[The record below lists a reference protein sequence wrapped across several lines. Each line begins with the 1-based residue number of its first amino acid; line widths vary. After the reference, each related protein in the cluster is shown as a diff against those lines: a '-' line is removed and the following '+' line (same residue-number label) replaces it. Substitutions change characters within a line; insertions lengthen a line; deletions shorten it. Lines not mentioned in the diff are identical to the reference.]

1 MIYKDMLVN
10 HSYKRIGFSLGIAMT
25 LLIAVL
31 AKMIA
36 MIPFFSIMG
45 QLVVAILLGIVFRA
59 WAGVPDIAVVGIA
72 YSSKKLLRIGII
84 LLGMRL
90 NLFDIFHAGPKVL
103 AIAVINIAFTIFVVY
118 GLSKWLGIDKKL
130 GILTACGT
138 AICGAAAVVAIA
150 PQVKA
155 NHNETAISAATV
167 AILGTLFTLVYT
179 ALYPVLKL
187 SAAGYGIFS
196 GATLHEVAHVIA
208 AAAPGGQEAIDLAVI
223 VKMTRVA
230 MLVPVAVIL
239 GIWHS
244 RKADKTQKV
253 NLKNLP
259 IPWFIVGFLVM
270 SGVHTLGI
278 VPDALTEYLI
288 AAAYILLAMAMAGL
302 GLGVDIVIFR
312 KLGKKPFIAGF
323 IGSVLLAGL
332 GLLLVHGFQ
341 LA

>member
-1 MIYKDMLVN
+1 MSNKDLLAN
-10 HSYKRIGFSLGIAMT
+10 HSYKGMGFMLGLTMT
-25 LLIAVL
+25 LIIAIA

-36 MIPFFSIMG
+36 MLPFFSVMG
-45 QLVVAILLGIVFRA
+45 QLVTAILLGIAIRA
-59 WAGVPDIAVVGIA
+59 WIGVPEAAAGGIS
-72 YSSKKLLRIGII
+72 YSSKRLLRIGII

-90 NLFDIFHAGPKVL
+90 DLSDIFHAGPKVL
-103 AIAVINIAFTIFVVY
+103 AIAVINIVFTITVVY
-118 GLSKWLGIDKKL
+118 GVSKWLGIDKKL

-155 NHNETAISAATV
+155 NQNETAISAATV
-167 AILGTLFTLVYT
+167 AILGTLFTLAYT
-179 ALYPVLKL
+179 AFYPVLNL

-196 GATLHEVAHVIA
+196 GATLHEVAHAIA

-239 GIWHS
+239 GLWNG
-244 RKADKTQKV
+244 RKAGKTQRMS
-253 NLKNLP
+253 LKSLP
-259 IPWFIVGFLVM
+259 IPWFIVGFLAM

-278 VPDALTEYLI
+278 LPDAWTEPII
-288 AAAYILLAMAMAGL
+288 AAAYLLLAMAMAGL
-302 GLGVDIVIFR
+302 GLGVDFVIFR

-323 IGSVLLAGL
+323 IGSILLAGL
-332 GLLLVHGFQ
+332 GLLLIHGFH